1 MVLEGKWHLSQG
13 PGAQRGGKLVANWG
27 RTIRNLSFLENPAV
41 FELHIH
47 LLLLKKHT
55 AALCLHLLFNSFM
68 LLVGNT
74 IVKVLLGQSL
84 L

>member
-1 MVLEGKWHLSQG
+1 MAPEAS
-13 PGAQRGGKLVANWG
+13 PAERGGGKVENHQE
-27 RTIRNLSFLENPAV
+27 LSFLENPAMS
-41 FELHIH
+41 ELHIH
-47 LLLLKKHT
+47 LLLVKKHT
-55 AALCLHLLFNSFM
+55 AAPCLHLLFNSFM